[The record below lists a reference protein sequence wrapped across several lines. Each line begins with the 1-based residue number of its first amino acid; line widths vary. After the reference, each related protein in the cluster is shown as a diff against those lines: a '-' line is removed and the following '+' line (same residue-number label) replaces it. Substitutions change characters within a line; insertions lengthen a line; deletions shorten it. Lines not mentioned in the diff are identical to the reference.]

1 MIVDRFYADL
11 IRPEHQAATITRE
24 PKPVEPHDVRIGR
37 LIRDPFIQDLADFV
51 EGFIVQAVTRVKGTG
66 DDQYSD
72 GDVQKFETKDV
83 DDIFQD
89 AQEELYDVVNYAI
102 MLSLRLDQLQKDIA
116 ASLEEVANGG

>member
-1 MIVDRFYADL
+1 MTS
-11 IRPEHQAATITRE
+11 EE
-24 PKPVEPHDVRIGR
+24 
-37 LIRDPFIQDLADFV
+37 LADFV

-72 GDVQKFETKDV
+72 GDVQKFETKEI

>member
-1 MIVDRFYADL
+1 MTSD
-11 IRPEHQAATITRE
+11 E
-24 PKPVEPHDVRIGR
+24 
-37 LIRDPFIQDLADFV
+37 LADFV

-72 GDVQKFETKDV
+72 GHVQKFETKDV